1 MLAFFRLCLVLYAI
15 ALGLPAK
22 AQTLWSPALGQSWDW
37 QLSAPYDFT
46 RPVDIL
52 DIDQQETSAA
62 TVASLH
68 AQGKRVICYISVGSW
83 ENWRPDASAYPEAL
97 KGKNYDGWAGE
108 KWVDIRRLDLLGPIL
123 KARFDDCAA
132 KGFDAVEPDNIDGFE
147 NDTGFALTADD
158 QLVFNRWLANEAH
171 SRGLSIGL
179 KNDNGQVADL
189 LNDFDWALSEDCDNQ
204 NWCTDFEPFI
214 AAGKAVLQAEYTD
227 TGASLAGFCTTAKA
241 RGFSGLLKQRDL
253 HDWARFCP
261 QDSPLAASI
270 LPTARSTRTGEAVT
284 VFATLINASTTDNAN
299 NCTIVAP
306 AGFPATLQFQT
317 TDTATNALT
326 GTPDTPVD
334 IAPGAAQSF
343 LISVTPTVDLNKSM
357 DMYVRF
363 DCANTTPAA
372 AYLGTNTLH
381 LSPAAPTGSADIIAI
396 AATTS
401 HDGTVHL
408 PSAPGQHFF
417 TASAINIGQNSL
429 ITTRVD
435 DDGAGLPLTITLCQT
450 NAQGTCLSAPSDHVS
465 INLAHNETVFYAVFM
480 TATGDISFDPA
491 LHRLTL
497 RFEDSAGTLRGATSI
512 AVRTP

>member
-15 ALGLPAK
+15 TLGLPAK
-22 AQTLWSPALGQSWDW
+22 AQSLWSPAPGQSWDW
-37 QLSAPYDFT
+37 QLSAPFDFT

-52 DIDQQETSAA
+52 DIDQQETSAQ
-62 TVASLH
+62 TVAMLH
-68 AQGKRVICYISVGSW
+68 GQGKHVICYISVGSW
-83 ENWRPDASAYPEAL
+83 ESWRPDASAYPAAL
-97 KGKNYDGWAGE
+97 KGKDYDGWEGE

-123 KARFDDCAA
+123 QARFDDCAA
-132 KGFDAVEPDNIDGFE
+132 KGFDAIEPDNIDGFE

-189 LNDFDWALSEDCDNQ
+189 LNDFDWALSEDCDAQ
-204 NWCTDFEPFI
+204 NWCADLEPFI

-227 TGASLAGFCTTAKA
+227 TGASLGTFCTAAKA
-241 RGFSGLLKQRDL
+241 RGFSGLLKQRNL
-253 HDWARFCP
+253 QDWARFCP

-270 LPTARSTRTGEAVT
+270 LPSARSTRAGEPVT
-284 VFATLINASTTDNAN
+284 VFATLINASATDSAN
-299 NCTIVAP
+299 GCTIAAP

-317 TDTATNALT
+317 TDAATNTLT

-334 IAPGAAQSF
+334 IAPGAAQTF
-343 LISVTPTVDLNKSM
+343 LISVTPTTDLSKST

-363 DCANTTPAA
+363 ACTNTAPAA
-372 AYLGTNTLH
+372 SYLGTNTLH
-381 LSPAAPTGSADIIAI
+381 LAPAAPTGSADIIAI
-396 AATTS
+396 VATTS

-408 PSAPGQHFF
+408 PSASGQHFF
-417 TASAINIGQNSL
+417 TASAINIDQSST
-429 ITTRVD
+429 ITARID

-450 NAQGTCLSAPSDHVS
+450 NAQSACLATPAGS
-465 INLAHNETVFYAVFM
+465 ITTNMAHNETVFYAVFI
-480 TATGDISFDPA
+480 TATGAIPFNPA
-491 LHRLTL
+491 LNRLTL
-497 RFEDSAGTLRGATSI
+497 RLEDSAGTLRGATSI